1 MRLHTYRDESR
12 SRHFDLRR
20 RVPLKIELAL
30 FGIAAVGGLALMTGA
45 ASAMPNGLLSSISQL
60 SNIDEV
66 SYVCIAWRQGGKRPN
81 HYGGGRRFY
90 ARPQGYNDWL
100 QSYPADERDMSPAT
114 QAAEEGG
121 R

>member
-1 MRLHTYRDESR
+1 M
-12 SRHFDLRR
+12 
-20 RVPLKIELAL
+20 KNKLAL

-45 ASAMPNGLLSSISQL
+45 ASAMPNGLLGSISQL

-66 SYVCIAWRQGGKRPN
+66 RHVCIAWRQCAKRPN
-81 HYGGGRRFY
+81 YYGGGRRFY
-90 ARPQGYNDWL
+90 ARPQGYGDWHP
-100 QSYPADERDMSPAT
+100 SYPADERDMSPAT

>member
-1 MRLHTYRDESR
+1 
-12 SRHFDLRR
+12 
-20 RVPLKIELAL
+20 LKKELAL
-30 FGIAAVGGLALMTGA
+30 FGIAAVGGLVTGA

-66 SYVCIAWRQGGKRPN
+66 SYVCIAWRQGDKRPN

-90 ARPQGYNDWL
+90 ARPQGYNDWH

-114 QAAEEGG
+114 LSS
-121 R
+121 RYV

>member
-1 MRLHTYRDESR
+1 M
-12 SRHFDLRR
+12 
-20 RVPLKIELAL
+20 KNKLAL

-45 ASAMPNGLLSSISQL
+45 ASAMPNGLVSSISQP

-66 SYVCIAWRQGGKRPN
+66 RYVCIAWRQCGKRPN

-90 ARPQGYNDWL
+90 ARPQGYSDWHP
-100 QSYPADERDMSPAT
+100 SYPADERDMSPAT

>member
-1 MRLHTYRDESR
+1 M
-12 SRHFDLRR
+12 
-20 RVPLKIELAL
+20 KNELAL
-30 FGIAAVGGLALMTGA
+30 FGIAAMGGLALMTGT
-45 ASAMPNGLLSSISQL
+45 ASAMPNSSISQL

-66 SYVCIAWRQGGKRPN
+66 RYVCIAWRQCGKRPN

-90 ARPQGYNDWL
+90 APPQGYGDWHP
-100 QSYPADERDMSPAT
+100 SYPADERDMSPAT